1 MASDFNRSETQR
13 FGGTV
18 STVER
23 AYQLAAT
30 PRCRT
35 LADLAILL
43 KREGYSGVD
52 EHLRGASLRRALRA
66 LLAHDG
72 ATASA
77 AAADDTVGTC

>member
-1 MASDFNRSETQR
+1 MASDFSRCETQR

-35 LADLAILL
+35 LTDLASLL

-52 EHLRGASLRRALRA
+52 EHLRGASLRRTLRA
-66 LLAHDG
+66 LMASQG
-72 ATASA
+72 ATAA
-77 AAADDTVGTC
+77 APAADDTVGTC

>member
-1 MASDFNRSETQR
+1 MAIDFNRSETQR

-23 AYQLAAT
+23 AYQLVAT

-35 LADLAILL
+35 LSDLAVLL

-52 EHLRGASLRRALRA
+52 EHLRGGSLRRTLRA
-66 LLAHDG
+66 MMASQG
-72 ATASA
+72 ATASPA
-77 AAADDTVGTC
+77 PADDTVGAC

>member
-1 MASDFNRSETQR
+1 MTSECNRSETHR

-30 PRCRT
+30 PQCRT
-35 LADLAILL
+35 LTDLAILL

-52 EHLRGASLRRALRA
+52 EHLRGASLRRTLRA
-66 LLAHDG
+66 LI
-72 ATASA
+72 ASQGA
-77 AAADDTVGTC
+77 AASPVPPDDTVATC

>member
-1 MASDFNRSETQR
+1 MASDFSRSETQR

-30 PRCRT
+30 ARCRT
-35 LADLAILL
+35 LTDLAILL

-52 EHLRGASLRRALRA
+52 EHLRGASLRRTLRA
-66 LLAHDG
+66 LLADQG
-72 ATASA
+72 ATASP
-77 AAADDTVGTC
+77 AAADDIVATC

>member
-1 MASDFNRSETQR
+1 MASEFNRNETQR

-30 PRCRT
+30 PQCRT
-35 LADLAILL
+35 LTELAILL

-52 EHLRGASLRRALRA
+52 EHLRGASLRRTLRA
-66 LLAHDG
+66 LM
-72 ATASA
+72 ASHGVA
-77 AAADDTVGTC
+77 ASPAPGDDTVGTC